1 MAAFYCYRIEE
12 VRVSDTAVLEIV
24 ELADGEIVLRSAE
37 GEGEPLVRIRFSE
50 EAAELLRRARFEVAQ
65 EMIDHALSRSHLV
78 EGDEEEAQAS
88 PATLH

>member
-1 MAAFYCYRIEE
+1 MSE
-12 VRVSDTAVLEIV
+12 TAVLEIV

-65 EMIDHALSRSHLV
+65 EMIDHALSRSHLME
-78 EGDEEEAQAS
+78 EGEEAS
-88 PATLH
+88 DEMPATLH